1 MGVLFILIAGTLQNA
16 NAFGVSS
23 PYWQGN
29 PVIMYPGETKI
40 VNLNL
45 QNNIGED
52 DVFVKVS
59 ILEGQDIARV
69 EKELY
74 FEYIANVLREPS
86 YISGEYVLSNEGLIP
101 ESVFSITSIT
111 RKTTRKYQ
119 NFLGSFIY
127 KNIKSEL
134 FLGFIEKKWLDKTIY
149 IASKAKAL
157 FDYFYLKRMDNIR
170 TSVLDARINWDSFA
184 GGDINEFGKYVKLSG
199 SKKMLRV
206 LKNIKENYVSF

>member
-1 MGVLFILIAGTLQNA
+1 MIRISGIKYQDELERLPFFNKITASVLIGKEGKNLDKKLDRLIEIHYLKVLKKGMYVTDPY
-16 NAFGVSS
+16 FG
-23 PYWQGN
+23 
-29 PVIMYPGETKI
+29 
-40 VNLNL
+40 
-45 QNNIGED
+45 
-52 DVFVKVS
+52 
-59 ILEGQDIARV
+59 RV